1 MVYYKRI
8 KAQTKTKNKKERYLK
23 MTNTVSKNESIA
35 LNPVI
40 RPKNNQQFMARRT
53 PYWKTSEYREMR
65 AKGLVK

>member
-1 MVYYKRI
+1 
-8 KAQTKTKNKKERYLK
+8 

-65 AKGLVK
+65 AKGLIK